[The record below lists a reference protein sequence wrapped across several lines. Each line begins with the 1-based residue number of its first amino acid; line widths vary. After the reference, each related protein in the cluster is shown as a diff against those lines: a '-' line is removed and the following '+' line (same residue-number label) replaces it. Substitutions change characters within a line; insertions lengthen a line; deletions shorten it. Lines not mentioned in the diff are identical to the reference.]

1 MCVWE
6 GGGGV
11 PAVTLLSQRG
21 LALNTD
27 LGRSYQLDDLELK
40 IILRYNKIT
49 YCYGLN
55 VPPSQILM
63 LKS

>member
-1 MCVWE
+1 MGE
-6 GGGGV
+6 V
-11 PAVTLLSQRG
+11 PAVTLLSQGG
-21 LALNTD
+21 LALNAD
-27 LGRSYQLDDLELK
+27 LGSYQLDDLEHK